1 MITPSFCSGCGFPLR
16 GYLDAVEDNLSGE
29 FFSISRCP
37 ACGLGHTSPV
47 PENLEPYYGERYYG
61 NRHGFTA
68 SYCTARRMR
77 LVARASPSGPSGD
90 TRQPRRMLDIGCGE
104 GTFLLEAQRRG
115 WEVYGAEINPAPAR
129 EAGLNVARSI
139 EELASFAPFA
149 CITLW
154 HSLEHISDPRA
165 ALGKLRGLLAP
176 GGAILVAVPD
186 AGGLHAALFG
196 RHWFPLDVPRHIHH
210 FNRQSLTRMLADSGL
225 SVTDNAHQEI
235 EYDLYSFNMS
245 LLKTF
250 MKRPVDCFEFLIGR
264 PRRVSR
270 LRMGMAVLLSAALAP
285 ITLAMTFLGSLARRG
300 GTLILISQV
309 PAASPAPSGGQ

>member
-1 MITPSFCSGCGFPLR
+1 MSTPSFCSGCGGPLHLSLR
-16 GYLDAVEDNLSGE
+16 GVEDNLSGE
-29 FFSISRCP
+29 TFSIARCL

-47 PENLEPYYGERYYG
+47 PEDLEPYYGERYYG

-77 LVARASPSGPSGD
+77 WVAQSSPPQPAG
-90 TRQPRRMLDIGCGE
+90 RQRRRLLDVGCGE

-115 WEVYGAEINPAPAR
+115 WEVYGTEINPEPAR
-129 EAGLNVARSI
+129 AAGLNVASSI
-139 EELASFAPFA
+139 EQLISFAPFT

-165 ALGKLRGLLAP
+165 ALGKLRGLLSP
-176 GGAILVAVPD
+176 GGVILVAVPD

-210 FNRQSLTRMLADSGL
+210 FTRQSLTRMLAGPGL
-225 SVTDNAHQEI
+225 TVTGKHHQEI

-245 LLKTF
+245 VLKTF
-250 MKRPVDCFEFLIGR
+250 MKRPVDCFEFLVGR

-270 LRMGMAVLLSAALAP
+270 LRMAMTVLISAALVP
-285 ITLAMTFLGSLARRG
+285 VTLAMTFVGSLAGKG
-300 GTLILISQV
+300 GTLILTSRV
-309 PAASPAPSGGQ
+309 PPGGAEMPGAP

>member
-1 MITPSFCSGCGFPLR
+1 MITPSSCSGCGGPVETCLR
-16 GYLDAVEDNLSGE
+16 RVEDNLSGE
-29 FFSISRCP
+29 LFSVARCS

-47 PENLEPYYGERYYG
+47 PEDLAPYYGERYYG

-68 SYCTARRMR
+68 NYCTARRMR
-77 LVARASPSGPSGD
+77 FVARANPPNTIG
-90 TRQPRRMLDIGCGE
+90 QPRPPRRLLDIGCGE
-104 GTFLLEAQRRG
+104 GTFLLEAQRQG
-115 WEVYGAEINPAPAR
+115 WEVYGVEINPAPAR
-129 EAGLNVARSI
+129 AAGLHVASSI
-139 EELASFAPFA
+139 EELASFAPFQ

-165 ALGKLRGLLAP
+165 TLGKLRELLAP

-186 AGGLHAALFG
+186 AGGLHAGLFG

-225 SVTDNAHQEI
+225 AVTANQHQEI

-245 LLKTF
+245 VLKTF
-250 MKRPVDCFEFLIGR
+250 MKRPVDCFEFLVGR

-270 LRMGMAVLLSAALAP
+270 ARMAMAVLISAALAP
-285 ITLAMTFLGSLARRG
+285 VTLAMTFLGSVARKG
-300 GTLILISQV
+300 GTLILTSRIP
-309 PAASPAPSGGQ
+309 PAGTAPSGGQ